1 MQSTDDFLCDHS
13 LRHFGDKISWKLIL
27 LNFKTMGRKT
37 KLNAFI
43 ATLYEW
49 ICLASSYYA
58 SNLQINSTKFVI
70 VTFYSYLGYDFLFQ
84 QQSFL
89 SLFLSFAM
97 TIFIILSFYTSFFG
111 YRNKSK
117 LLYLFLITWK
127 SNVEYAPL
135 ACSTSI
141 VLTIQEISWGLLNLS
156 GCSRTPMN
164 SLFKHTR
171 RQGPKMPEVLG
182 THLGALALVKRGS
195 LEY

>member
-1 MQSTDDFLCDHS
+1 MHS
-13 LRHFGDKISWKLIL
+13 KVR
-27 LNFKTMGRKT
+27 
-37 KLNAFI
+37 I

-117 LLYLFLITWK
+117 LLYLFLTTWK
-127 SNVEYAPL
+127 SNVEYAPF
-135 ACSTSI
+135 ACSTPI
-141 VLTIQEISWGLLNLS
+141 VLTIQEFSWDLLNLS
-156 GCSRTPMN
+156 GSSRTPMN
-164 SLFKHTR
+164 ILFKHTR
-171 RQGPKMPEVLG
+171 HQGPKMPEVLG
-182 THLGALALVKRGS
+182 THLGIKS
-195 LEY
+195 